1 MISMAYDKTAK
12 RFVSSGEMSAS
23 FWLGAGKK
31 RNITAG
37 RQSWS
42 KSARPE
48 EARGQLGVTREWRR
62 KPSKKLKIGSQMA
75 CRRLRSF
82 W

>member
-1 MISMAYDKTAK
+1 VRPAK
-12 RFVSSGEMSAS
+12 RFVSPGETSVS

-31 RNITAG
+31 RNIKAG

-42 KSARPE
+42 KSPRLE

-62 KPSKKLKIGSQMA
+62 KPLKKLKNGMSG
-75 CRRLRSF
+75 
-82 W
+82 

>member
-1 MISMAYDKTAK
+1 MTYGKTRETF
-12 RFVSSGEMSAS
+12 RFAWRNERL
-23 FWLGAGKK
+23 FRLRAGKK

-37 RQSWS
+37 RQS
-42 KSARPE
+42 KSARLE

-62 KPSKKLKIGSQMA
+62 KPLKKLKMGSQMA